1 MFDCVND
8 EAEHFCST
16 HNFNLPNSRFPEL
29 DQPFTVDEIKLSVK
43 RLKRNKAYG
52 SDYILNEYLIECI
65 DILALHI
72 CDLFNAVLNS
82 GHFPE
87 KNGRNVL

>member
-1 MFDCVND
+1 MEDFQHFFSDISNGLFDCVND

-16 HNFNLPNSRFPEL
+16 HFNLPNSRFPEL

-52 SDYILNEYLIECI
+52 IDNILNEYLIV
-65 DILALHI
+65 IL
-72 CDLFNAVLNS
+72 
-82 GHFPE
+82 
-87 KNGRNVL
+87 